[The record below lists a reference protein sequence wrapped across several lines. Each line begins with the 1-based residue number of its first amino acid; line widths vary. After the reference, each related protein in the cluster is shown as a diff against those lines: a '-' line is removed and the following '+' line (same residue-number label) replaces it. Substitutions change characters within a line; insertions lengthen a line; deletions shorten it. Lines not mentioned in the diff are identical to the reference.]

1 MKVVLDHLPDVLSAL
16 WTTVQLAVLSFLGA
30 LVVGTVVAILRI
42 SPVAPLRAAGL
53 AYVEFFRNIPLLSLL
68 FLVVFG
74 LPDLDVTF
82 SLFISAVIGMSLF
95 SGAFVCESIRTGIN
109 TVPLGQAEAARAIGL
124 TFTQSLRR
132 VILPQAFRS
141 MIQPLV
147 NVWIGTLIGTSLA
160 AAVGVYELTAQGQ
173 ILQLQYAG
181 GLPVFA
187 SIAVLYIAM
196 ALLSGG
202 AGSWL
207 ERKVAIRR

>member
-1 MKVVLDHLPDVLSAL
+1 MTVVLGHLSDVLSAL
-16 WTTVQLAVLSFLGA
+16 WTTVRLALLSFLGA
-30 LVVGTVVAILRI
+30 LVIGTVVAVLRI

-53 AYVEFFRNIPLLSLL
+53 VYVEFFRNIPLLSLL

-82 SLFISAVIGMSLF
+82 SLFVSAVIGMSLF

-207 ERKVAIRR
+207 ERRVAIRR

>member
-82 SLFISAVIGMSLF
+82 SLFVSAVIGMSLF

-187 SIAVLYIAM
+187 SIAALYIAM

>member
-1 MKVVLDHLPDVLSAL
+1 MTVVLGHLSDVLSAL
-16 WTTVQLAVLSFLGA
+16 WTTVRLALLSFLGA
-30 LVVGTVVAILRI
+30 LVVGTIVAILRI

-53 AYVEFFRNIPLLSLL
+53 VYVEFFRNIPLLSLL